1 VDGIRFLLDG
11 RLVCVEDLPR
21 TMTVLEYLR
30 EVAHRTGTK
39 EGCAE
44 GDCGACTV
52 VLGELDATTGRVEYR
67 AVNSCIRF
75 LPTID
80 GHELVTVESLS
91 APEEAPHPVQQSMMD
106 HHASQCGFCTPGFVM
121 SLFALYL
128 REPAPDRE
136 RVVEALSGNLCRC
149 TGYRPIIDAGVQ
161 MGRYPTPPRWGRE
174 ACTDTTRCES
184 LRAIRRERSLRLP
197 GFFAPRTVD
206 ELAAELAKEPRSL
219 VLAGGTDVGLWVT
232 KQLREL
238 PPIVYVGAVEEL
250 KQIRRHGD
258 VMEIGAAVSLTD
270 GWRELVSAYP
280 TLDEMAQRFG
290 SPPVRNSGT
299 LCGNLANGSPI
310 GDSLP
315 VLIALG
321 AELVLCRGA
330 AVSAASVPGSA
341 ANASFA
347 SSAHPANTAAS
358 APGGDSA
365 SNASFASAAHAASTA
380 ASVPGAAAT
389 QPSLAARVRTI
400 PLEKFY
406 LGYQRTALDP
416 GEFVTA
422 VRVPTRVPGWIA
434 AYKLSK
440 RFDQDISSLAVALA
454 VQVEAGRVTS
464 ARIAFGGMAAIAMR
478 AAATERALIGAPW
491 NESSIDA
498 AAEKLAEDFKPLTD
512 MRASSA
518 YRLQSAG
525 NLLRRF
531 YFEHSG
537 PAAEPTRTAAAAA
550 ALATV

>member
-1 VDGIRFLLDG
+1 MDGQI
-11 RLVCVEDLPR
+11 VCAENLPR

-52 VLGELDATTGRVEYR
+52 VLGERDGEHIRYR

-80 GHELVTVESLS
+80 GQELVTVESLLG
-91 APEEAPHPVQQSMMD
+91 PDETLHPVQQSMVD

-128 REPAPDRE
+128 HNPTPTREQ
-136 RVVEALSGNLCRC
+136 VIEALSGNLCRC
-149 TGYRPIIDAGVQ
+149 TGYRPIIEAALR
-161 MGRYPTPPRWGRE
+161 MGDYPRRS
-174 ACTDTTRCES
+174 AAASSTR
-184 LRAIRRERSLRLP
+184 LLPLHRDQALRLP
-197 GFFAPRTVD
+197 GFYAPRTVD
-206 ELAAELAKEPRSL
+206 ELAAELEQTPGSL
-219 VLAGGTDVGLWVT
+219 VLAGGTDIGLWVT

-238 PPIVYVGAVEEL
+238 PPIVYIGAVAEL
-250 KQIRRHGD
+250 KQIRHTATG
-258 VMEIGAAVSLTD
+258 MEIGAAVSLTD
-270 GWRELVSAYP
+270 AWAALVSAHP
-280 TLDEMAQRFG
+280 TLAEMAQRFG

-315 VLIALG
+315 VLIALD
-321 AELVLCRGA
+321 AELVLRRGA
-330 AVSAASVPGSA
+330 RER
-341 ANASFA
+341 
-347 SSAHPANTAAS
+347 
-358 APGGDSA
+358 
-365 SNASFASAAHAASTA
+365 
-380 ASVPGAAAT
+380 
-389 QPSLAARVRTI
+389 SL

-406 LGYQRTALDP
+406 LSYQHTALEP
-416 GEFVTA
+416 GEFV
-422 VRVPTRVPGWIA
+422 VSVKVPAPVAGRWLA

-440 RFDQDISSLAVALA
+440 RFDQDISALA
-454 VQVEAGRVTS
+454 LACAVTVENGRV
-464 ARIAFGGMAAIAMR
+464 AHVRVAFGGMAATASR
-478 AAATERALIGAPW
+478 AAATERALLGAPW
-491 NESSIDA
+491 NEA
-498 AAEKLAEDFKPLTD
+498 TVNFAVAKLAEDFKPLAD

-537 PAAEPTRTAAAAA
+537 SGSPGPTRTAHAISASA
-550 ALATV
+550 